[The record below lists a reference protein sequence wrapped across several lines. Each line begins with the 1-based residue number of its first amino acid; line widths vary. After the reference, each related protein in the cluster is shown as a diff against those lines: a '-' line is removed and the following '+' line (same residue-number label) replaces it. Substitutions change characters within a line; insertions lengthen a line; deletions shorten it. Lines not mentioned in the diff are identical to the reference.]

1 MRLVKVGNLS
11 DLPPDSV
18 MEANVEGEC
27 YAVCNLGGEIRA
39 LSGTCLHVG
48 GPLGQGNIVDG
59 RLVCPWH
66 MWEYDCR
73 TGEYDRSSVQRLET
87 FEVKVE
93 GGDIFLQIP

>member
-1 MRLVKVGNLS
+1 LVKVGNLS
-11 DLPPDSV
+11 ELPPDSV

-27 YAVCNLGGEIRA
+27 YAVCNLGGEIHA

-87 FEVKVE
+87 FELKVE